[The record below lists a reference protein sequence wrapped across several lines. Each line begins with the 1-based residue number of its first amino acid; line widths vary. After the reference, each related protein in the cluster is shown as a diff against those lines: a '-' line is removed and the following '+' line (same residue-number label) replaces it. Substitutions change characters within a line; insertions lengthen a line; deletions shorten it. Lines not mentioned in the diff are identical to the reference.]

1 MSHLGTERTPSGEDE
16 AERGNSCPETE
27 GKSHNLVLFKLN
39 KKSSKRRCCCKC
51 EREHGPNEELSIGD
65 LYDKREQ
72 HYKLRTALCHPQLFE
87 CNYVFPYINEKYIAD
102 CWRQIQCFFQCD
114 VTISR
119 KGPPK

>member
-65 LYDKREQ
+65 L
-72 HYKLRTALCHPQLFE
+72 RTALCHLQLFE
-87 CNYVFPYINEKYIAD
+87 CNYVFPYIN
-102 CWRQIQCFFQCD
+102 
-114 VTISR
+114 
-119 KGPPK
+119 G

>member
-39 KKSSKRRCCCKC
+39 KKISKRRCCCKC
-51 EREHGPNEELSIGD
+51 EREHGPNEELSIRD

-87 CNYVFPYINEKYIAD
+87 CNYVFPYINE
-102 CWRQIQCFFQCD
+102 
-114 VTISR
+114 
-119 KGPPK
+119 